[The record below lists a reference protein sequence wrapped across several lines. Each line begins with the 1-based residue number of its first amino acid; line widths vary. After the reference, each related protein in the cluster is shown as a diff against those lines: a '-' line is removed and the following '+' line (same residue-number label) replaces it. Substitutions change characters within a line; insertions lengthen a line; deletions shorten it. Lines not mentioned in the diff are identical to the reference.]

1 MLQIAEGV
9 CTLRSLIDSGVKY
22 QGWGQEKYIKLIVG
36 GWNSREGWK
45 KVKILIAM
53 GRAGF
58 FVYFS
63 NHGKYSIKNICVYSK
78 CKIKAKAIN
87 KQNLDDKLKIVQSQV
102 L

>member
-1 MLQIAEGV
+1 
-9 CTLRSLIDSGVKY
+9 
-22 QGWGQEKYIKLIVG
+22 
-36 GWNSREGWK
+36 
-45 KVKILIAM
+45 M

-87 KQNLDDKLKIVQSQV
+87 KQNLDDKLKIV
-102 L
+102 